1 MEYLYH
7 CAGCEKPDKDYPN
20 EEVQC
25 SECEGTGYYY
35 NSIDDTS
42 IEDEETCFSCKGYG
56 TYVPRC
62 RPLEYHKWARN
73 DAYGIY
79 TGLYCD
85 KCYKHNYPY
94 KKYRYHDESY
104 CGERIEPNE

>member
-1 MEYLYH
+1 MEIEYLYH
-7 CAGCEKPDKDYPN
+7 CAGCHKPDKEYPN
-20 EEVQC
+20 KEKW
-25 SECEGTGYYY
+25 CEHTG
-35 NSIDDTS
+35 
-42 IEDEETCFSCKGYG
+42 ELV
-56 TYVPRC
+56 VPRC
-62 RPLEYHKWARN
+62 RPLEYHKWSRN

-94 KKYRYHDESY
+94 KRGRYHDESY

>member
-1 MEYLYH
+1 MEIEYLYH
-7 CAGCEKPDKDYPN
+7 CAGCQKPDKDYPN
-20 EEVQC
+20 KEKW
-25 SECEGTGYYY
+25 CEHSSY
-35 NSIDDTS
+35 
-42 IEDEETCFSCKGYG
+42 FV
-56 TYVPRC
+56 VPRC
-62 RPLEYHKWARN
+62 VPLKYHKWSRN

-94 KKYRYHDESY
+94 KRGRYHDESY

>member
-1 MEYLYH
+1 MEKEYLFH
-7 CAGCEKPDKDYPN
+7 CAGCEKPDKEYPIRFQDY
-20 EEVQC
+20 EVG
-25 SECEGTGYYY
+25 EPIY
-35 NSIDDTS
+35 NA
-42 IEDEETCFSCKGYG
+42 
-56 TYVPRC
+56 PRVA
-62 RPLEYHKWARN
+62 EHDWARN

-94 KKYRYHDESY
+94 KRGRYHDESY

>member
-1 MEYLYH
+1 MKKEYLFH
-7 CAGCEKPDKDYPN
+7 CAGCEKPDKEYIMNDGHPLS
-20 EEVQC
+20 Q
-25 SECEGTGYYY
+25 
-35 NSIDDTS
+35 DTY
-42 IEDEETCFSCKGYG
+42 DG
-56 TYVPRC
+56 PRIT
-62 RPLEYHKWARN
+62 EHNWARN

-94 KKYRYHDESY
+94 KKYRYHDEAY

>member
-1 MEYLYH
+1 MKEYLFN
-7 CAGCEKPDKDYPN
+7 CTGCQKPDKDFPIRFDDY
-20 EEVQC
+20 EVGEPIYNAPRV
-25 SECEGTGYYY
+25 SE
-35 NSIDDTS
+35 
-42 IEDEETCFSCKGYG
+42 
-56 TYVPRC
+56 
-62 RPLEYHKWARN
+62 HKWARN

-94 KKYRYHDESY
+94 KRGRYHDESY

>member
-1 MEYLYH
+1 MEKEYLFH
-7 CAGCEKPDKDYPN
+7 CAGCEKPDKEYPIRFQDY
-20 EEVQC
+20 EVG
-25 SECEGTGYYY
+25 ELIY
-35 NSIDDTS
+35 NT
-42 IEDEETCFSCKGYG
+42 
-56 TYVPRC
+56 PRVA
-62 RPLEYHKWARN
+62 EHNWARN

>member
-1 MEYLYH
+1 MEKEYLFH
-7 CAGCEKPDKDYPN
+7 CAGCEKPDKEYPIRFQDY
-20 EEVQC
+20 EVG
-25 SECEGTGYYY
+25 EPIY
-35 NSIDDTS
+35 NT
-42 IEDEETCFSCKGYG
+42 
-56 TYVPRC
+56 PRVA
-62 RPLEYHKWARN
+62 EHNWARN

-79 TGLYCD
+79 TGLYCE